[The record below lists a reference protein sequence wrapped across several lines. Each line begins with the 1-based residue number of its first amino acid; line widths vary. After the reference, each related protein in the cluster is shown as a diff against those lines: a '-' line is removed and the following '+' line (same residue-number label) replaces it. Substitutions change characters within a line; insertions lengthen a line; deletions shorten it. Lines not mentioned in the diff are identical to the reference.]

1 MINLDGLTMFVSA
14 TAASGVVSSGTRL
27 HFSQRGTRVF
37 ARYSGGTVARGW
49 LVGRWTGGQLTFRYA
64 QSEGGTAIHG
74 GRSVCEVQRLE
85 HGRTR
90 IIEHFTWTTRAGS
103 GTNVF
108 DEV

>member
-1 MINLDGLTMFVSA
+1 MTNLNGLTMFVSS
-14 TAASGVVSSGTRL
+14 TAAGGVVSSGTHL

-49 LVGRWTGGQLTFRYA
+49 LVGRWTDGQLTFRYA
-64 QSEGGTAIHG
+64 QCEGGTAIHG
-74 GRSVCEVQRLE
+74 GRSVCDVQHLD
-85 HGRTR
+85 GRTR